1 LPAAHSTENDLYIT
15 FLTYNMVDIC
25 CVGHITSDKVV
36 TPNSTMYMPGGT
48 AYYFSYP
55 FNKLDV
61 SYMLVTALAEPEIR
75 YVEDL
80 RKRGINVRVQPSE
93 HTVCFENV
101 YDQNT
106 DYRTQH
112 VSQQADAFTTGALG
126 DVDARI
132 FHLGPL
138 LAGDISTSLIRK
150 LSEKGRVSLDVQ
162 GYLRT
167 VKDGRVYTA
176 DWPEKV
182 EALGYVDILKA
193 DEAELRALTGCEDVR
208 KGAELVVGWGVK
220 ELVITNGSKGSRIY
234 SGGRFYCI
242 PAFPPK
248 TLVDATG
255 CGDTYMAGYLYQRIK
270 GADEEQAGCFAA
282 ALATL
287 KMESAGPFDGTLEDV
302 LQLLD

>member
-1 LPAAHSTENDLYIT
+1 
-15 FLTYNMVDIC
+15 MVDIC

-36 TPNSTMYMPGGT
+36 TTNSTMYMPGGT

-55 FNKLDV
+55 LKKLDV
-61 SYMLVTALAEPEIR
+61 SYVLVTALAEAEMR

-80 RKRGINVRVQPSE
+80 RERGIEVKVQQSE

-101 YDQNT
+101 YDENT

-112 VSQQADAFTTGALG
+112 VSQQADAFSEETLLPVRAK
-126 DVDARI
+126 I

-138 LAGDISTSLIRK
+138 LAGDISVSLIRA
-150 LSEKGRVSLDVQ
+150 LSEKGRISLDVQ

-167 VKDGRVYTA
+167 VRDGRVYTA

-193 DEAELRALTGCEDVR
+193 DETELRALTGCEDVR
-208 KGAELVVGWGVK
+208 MGAKLVAGWGVK
-220 ELVITNGSKGSRIY
+220 ELVITNGSQGSTIY
-234 SGGRFYCI
+234 SAGTFYPI
-242 PAFPPK
+242 PAFRPK
-248 TLVDATG
+248 TLVDPTG

-270 GADEEQAGCFAA
+270 GADEQQAGHFAA

-287 KMESAGPFDGTLEDV
+287 KMESAGPFDGSVEDV
-302 LQLLD
+302 LQLLV